1 MRVIVTFVD
10 DPRKHVA
17 EMRQYGEVVHVSRRA
32 KSVILDIHDGSVM
45 KELEKLSFVTQIA
58 VDRAFRPSSFRCA
71 VNPPSRITN
80 AYARSLMGAPKP
92 FESTA
97 VRVAVIDTGIAE
109 TDRVNVIKRVK
120 VIDRETEDKN
130 HGTWV
135 AHTIAGYPVETR
147 VGMIEGVIPGN
158 PIIDAPVIYPQ
169 GYTTMSTILMAL
181 DMVADEGATVINMS
195 LSSPSLCSQATNN
208 MLESLAKEGILMAV
222 AGGNFGNNHF
232 IGCPANSPYTIAVGS
247 VYFCPPD
254 KLPVSSF
261 STEGPDIVAIGGEVN
276 PEQLIAGLGMERPIA
291 MAGTSMA
298 TPFVAGALTVM
309 KSLDPE
315 LNVAGARYVLST
327 TAVKP
332 PSVPDPYYGYG
343 VLNYTGVELPP
354 EKELPESPFYPQAY
368 EVLSTSSLALLAIG
382 GVLLWLLMKG
392 SHSWRE
398 ASASSYV

>member
-1 MRVIVTFVD
+1 MRVIVTFGD
-10 DPRKHVA
+10 DPEKHVA
-17 EMRQYGEVVHVSRRA
+17 EMRQYGRVVHVSRRA
-32 KSVILDIHDGSVM
+32 KSIILDLYDGSHIQ
-45 KELEKLSFVTQIA
+45 ELEKLPYVTQIA
-58 VDRAFRPSSFRCA
+58 VDRAFKPSSSRCA

-92 FESTA
+92 FEATA
-97 VRVAVIDTGIAE
+97 IRVAVIDTGIAD
-109 TDRVNVIKRVK
+109 TDRINVIKRVK
-120 VIDRETEDKN
+120 VIDEETEDKN

-135 AHTIAGYPVETR
+135 AHTIAGYPVETN
-147 VGMIEGVIPGN
+147 VGTVEGVVPGN
-158 PIIDAPVIYPQ
+158 PIIDAPVIYPD

-181 DMVADEGATVINMS
+181 DAVADEGATVINMS

-298 TPFVAGALTVM
+298 TPFVTGALTVM
-309 KSLDPE
+309 KSLYPE
-315 LNVAGARYVLST
+315 LNIAGARYVLATTST
-327 TAVKP
+327 KP
-332 PSVPDPYYGYG
+332 PHVPDPYYGYG
-343 VLNYTGVELPP
+343 VLNFNGVELPP
-354 EKELPESPFYPQAY
+354 EKSLEESPFYPQAV
-368 EVLSTSSLALLAIG
+368 EVLSTGNLALIALGGAI
-382 GVLLWLLMKG
+382 LWLLMKG
-392 SHSWRE
+392 YHSSKVD
-398 ASASSYV
+398 SASSYV